1 MPHEVV
7 AKILLV
13 VAAIAIVGI
22 ATTVIMYY
30 AGVGAVKAELLIER
44 LDLRRGGGIFTV
56 RNLSNVKVLSIEKL
70 ELQCSSRVFQLDR
83 SMIPLPMPPGGSAT
97 VAFNVDVYD
106 GDECRLFIQAT
117 GEGGYSMVAPSALT
131 PVRSA

>member
-7 AKILLV
+7 TKILLV
-13 VAAIAIVGI
+13 VVAIAMVGI

-30 AGVGAVKAELLIER
+30 AGIGAVKAELLIER
-44 LDLRRGGGIFTV
+44 LELREGGGILTI
-56 RNLSNVKVLSIEKL
+56 RNVSNVKMLSIDKL

-97 VAFNVDVYD
+97 VAFNIDVYD

-117 GEGGYSMVAPSALT
+117 GEGGYSMASSSALT
-131 PVRSA
+131 PVKSI